1 VKIELSE
8 MRELQTLLI
17 SCLKQERIS
26 GSMFRVLGK
35 VVNHVVCEMF
45 KHQDIAWDGLRDY
58 IVSQSKTKFQ
68 RAVYIFQCLTT
79 PLEDDEFVIH
89 VMENLLP
96 EIRIRLNPPRDLL
109 VDNSC
114 WVLAF
119 TGAFCATIHLREFP
133 SQAESVKEIANKM
146 IDSVRELVEIGIE
159 VGLVRRAFRDLEN
172 IVKNLNKWN
181 GTGS

>member
-17 SCLKQERIS
+17 SCLTQERIS

-58 IVSQSKTKFQ
+58 IVSQSKTKFH

-119 TGAFCATIHLREFP
+119 TGAFCAIKGMKW
-133 SQAESVKEIANKM
+133 ESKIVLWRINVIVERGVNEKVKELPKDKFDWLNLPEA
-146 IDSVRELVEIGIE
+146 DGFEQSEILLADYG
-159 VGLVRRAFRDLEN
+159 F
-172 IVKNLNKWN
+172 
-181 GTGS
+181 